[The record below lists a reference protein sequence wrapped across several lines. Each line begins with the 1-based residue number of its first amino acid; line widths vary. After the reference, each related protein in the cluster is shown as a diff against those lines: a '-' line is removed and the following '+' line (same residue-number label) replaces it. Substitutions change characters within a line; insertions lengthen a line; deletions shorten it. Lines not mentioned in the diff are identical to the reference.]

1 MRIFVVEKG
10 GLQKD
15 SGTTSGWTVRLKIIE
30 KKLSKCLVVSFFFTT
45 FALSKT
51 NRIMVAQL
59 LKYNG
64 KWSVYL
70 NDARTYQF
78 IGKGKKFCQN
88 KVNGLNKC
96 N

>member
-1 MRIFVVEKG
+1 M
-10 GLQKD
+10 
-15 SGTTSGWTVRLKIIE
+15 
-30 KKLSKCLVVSFFFTT
+30 VSFFFTT

-88 KVNGLNKC
+88 KVNELNKC